1 MEEKAVKTMDVQKIR
16 IFNRYYARVL
26 GVFDKK
32 YLGVD
37 FSVAEVRIIGEIGRN
52 NNLTAKELAE
62 YLSIDKGYMSRMMQ
76 NLEKKGLIARVKS
89 EKDAREKHLRL
100 TLEGEKLNL
109 LLEEKADQRILRQ
122 IEGIT
127 EGDFE
132 KLLDAMKIIETIMGK
147 PMQNKGE

>member
-1 MEEKAVKTMDVQKIR
+1 MDVQKIR
-16 IFNRYYARVL
+16 TFNRYYARVL

-37 FSVAEVRIIGEIGRN
+37 FNVTEVRIIGEIGRN
-52 NNLTAKELAE
+52 DSLTAKELAE
-62 YLSIDKGYMSRMMQ
+62 YLSVDKGYMSRMMQ
-76 NLEKKGLIARVKS
+76 NLEKKGLIERVKS

-100 TLEGEKLNL
+100 TTEGEKLNL
-109 LLEEKADQRILRQ
+109 ILEEKADQRILRQ
-122 IEGIT
+122 IEGIG

-132 KLLDAMKIIETIMGK
+132 KLLDAMKTIETIMGK

>member
-1 MEEKAVKTMDVQKIR
+1 MDVQKIR

-37 FSVAEVRIIGEIGRN
+37 FNVTEVRIIGEIGRN
-52 NNLTAKELAE
+52 ESLTAKELAE
-62 YLSIDKGYMSRMMQ
+62 YLSVDKGYMSRMMQ
-76 NLEKKGLIARVKS
+76 NLEKKGLIERVKS

-100 TLEGEKLNL
+100 TAEGVKLNL
-109 LLEEKADQRILRQ
+109 LLEEKADQRIFRQ
-122 IEGIT
+122 IEGIS

-132 KLLDAMKIIETIMGK
+132 KLLDAMKTIETIMGK